1 MKEKIKKDINDFLG
15 NTLEL
20 DLNLLKKNVD
30 KILLKYYN
38 NKDIYGYNVVCDNTN
53 NYPYFRAKFIVID
66 VYLEEQKS
74 QFIAIKFQISTD
86 KLKILRKLRKKKLE
100 KLYDIR

>member
-1 MKEKIKKDINDFLG
+1 MKEKIKKDIEYFLE
-15 NTLEL
+15 NTFEL
-20 DLNLLKKNVD
+20 DFKLLKKSVE

-53 NYPYFRAKFIVID
+53 NYPYFRAKFIIID

-74 QFIAIKFQISTD
+74 QFIAVKFQISTD
-86 KLKILRKLRKKKLE
+86 KLKILRKLRKTKLE
-100 KLYDIR
+100 KLYGK

>member
-38 NKDIYGYNVVCDNTN
+38 NKDIYGYNVV
-53 NYPYFRAKFIVID
+53 
-66 VYLEEQKS
+66 
-74 QFIAIKFQISTD
+74 
-86 KLKILRKLRKKKLE
+86 
-100 KLYDIR
+100 